1 MSKAVCFLIT
11 LVMLLGMGAE
21 LSASVK
27 TDACPGSFSDF
38 VVDQIQK
45 NFSQTLSSPVR
56 EDNKKSDGF
65 LLLYAINQNQEN
77 NSFNKFSNNNKYI
90 QAAVKFENNVLFFS
104 DIWRQYM
111 RHRGVGDYKINFNS
125 FIAITAVNDG
135 GVNIKS
141 FI

>member
-1 MSKAVCFLIT
+1 MSKTVCFLIT

-27 TDACPGSFSDF
+27 TDACSDSFSDF

-56 EDNKKSDGF
+56 GDNKKSDAF
-65 LLLYAINQNQEN
+65 ILLYVINQNQEN
-77 NSFNKFSNNNKYI
+77 NSFNKFSNNNKFI
-90 QAAVKFENNVLFFS
+90 QAAVKFENNALFFS
-104 DIWRQYM
+104 DIWRQYV
-111 RHRGVGDYKINFNS
+111 RLRGLSDYKINLNS
-125 FIAITAVNDG
+125 FIAIRAVNDG
-135 GVNIKS
+135 GVNITA

>member
-1 MSKAVCFLIT
+1 MSKVVCFLIT

-27 TDACPGSFSDF
+27 TDACSDSFSDF

-56 EDNKKSDGF
+56 QDDKKSDGF
-65 LLLYAINQNQEN
+65 LLLYVINQNQEN

-90 QAAVKFENNVLFFS
+90 QASVKFENNVLFFS

-111 RHRGVGDYKINFNS
+111 RHRGLDDYKINLNS
-125 FIAITAVNDG
+125 FIAIRAVNDG
-135 GVNIKS
+135 GVNITA

>member
-21 LSASVK
+21 LNASVK
-27 TDACPGSFSDF
+27 TDACSDSFSDF

-56 EDNKKSDGF
+56 QDDKKSDGF
-65 LLLYAINQNQEN
+65 ILLYVINQNQGN
-77 NSFNKFSNNNKYI
+77 NSFNKFSNNNKFI
-90 QAAVKFENNVLFFS
+90 QAEVKFENNALFFS
-104 DIWRQYM
+104 DIWRQYV
-111 RHRGVGDYKINFNS
+111 RLRGLSDYKINLNS
-125 FIAITAVNDG
+125 FIAIRAVNDG
-135 GVNIKS
+135 GVNITA